1 MPEVNER
8 RPQAVQCLIKGM
20 GLKET
25 VELCGMSRNTVNQAW
40 QLYKAGGF
48 KAVHVQKTGRP
59 PGLRRINNTAR
70 SGALVTID

>member
-1 MPEVNER
+1 
-8 RPQAVQCLIKGM
+8 
-20 GLKET
+20 
-25 VELCGMSRNTVNQAW
+25 MSRNTVNQAW

-59 PGLRRINNTAR
+59 PGLGRINNTAR